1 MKIVSVNVSQP
12 RVIVIGGREVLTAI
26 FKEPRSGR
34 VAVRR
39 HQLDGD
45 AQADTRVHGGE
56 YKAVYAYPIEHYGYW
71 EERLGR
77 NGFAPG
83 MFGENLTTSGLL
95 EDVICIGDVLRIGS
109 AELQVTHPRMP
120 CNKLAHKFER
130 PQFIKE
136 FLTSGRSGFYL
147 RVIREGD
154 VGGGDEVTLVSRE
167 PTGVTVRQLLGL
179 TDLKESPPGLA
190 ERAMKLDALPPS
202 WRDEVAALA
211 PKEGFGKL

>member
-1 MKIVSVNVSQP
+1 MKVLSVNVSQP
-12 RVIVIGGREVLTAI
+12 RPINIGGREVMTGI

-56 YKAVYAYPIEHYGYW
+56 HKAVYAYPFEHYAYW
-71 EERLGR
+71 EQRLGR
-77 NGFAPG
+77 NGFPPG

-109 AELQVTHPRMP
+109 TELQVTHPRMP

-130 PQFIKE
+130 PQFIRE

-154 VGGGDEVTLVSRE
+154 VGGGDEVTLVSRDPNE
-167 PTGVTVRQLLGL
+167 VTVRQLLGL
-179 TDLKESPPGLA
+179 TDLNESPPGLA

-202 WRDEVAALA
+202 WRDDVAALL
-211 PKEGFGKL
+211 PKDGLRNL